1 MYNLYISLV
10 LRNSS
15 DASEHLLIFFLEV
28 WEHKTGAGRV
38 RKCHAYPEL
47 KDRAGGGS
55 MRGKH
60 TAKNCHGVKGVGL
73 ERFPKALDGKILR
86 G

>member
-1 MYNLYISLV
+1 MQVNIYFFF
-10 LRNSS
+10 
-15 DASEHLLIFFLEV
+15 FFLEV

-55 MRGKH
+55 MRVKH
-60 TAKNCHGVKGVGL
+60 MAKNCHRVKGVGL
-73 ERFPKALDGKILR
+73 ERFPKAPPETRDKALYGKILR